1 LVHINFAGDNIVVN
15 ITKILL
21 IMIFTIVIGGCSA
34 KNPIETPGVT
44 VMVQTPI
51 QSAYPY
57 PIEEPTVPVVT
68 SSYPGPLGG
77 SGIPEVVSTPMNYV
91 TQLIVPTPL
100 TGKAVV
106 TGVLL
111 IGGEGGKPYM
121 ATLYLAST
129 VPPSTPD
136 YPPLIAFSEQSDQL
150 GIQDVDTGRFLFTNV
165 APGQYAIIIW
175 TPFGGNPLVDQ
186 SGNSLL
192 FTVKA
197 GEVKDLGIIP
207 IK

>member
-1 LVHINFAGDNIVVN
+1 MAKFM
-15 ITKILL
+15 KFLL
-21 IMIFTIVIGGCSA
+21 IMLFTFVMTGCGT

-51 QSAYPY
+51 QSAYPN
-57 PIEEPTVPVVT
+57 PVEEPTVPVVT
-68 SSYPGPLGG
+68 FSYPGPLGG
-77 SGIPEVVSTPMNYV
+77 SGIPEAVSTPEYYV
-91 TQLIVPTPL
+91 TQLVVPTPVD
-100 TGKAVV
+100 GKAVV

-111 IGGEGGKPYM
+111 VEGEAGKPYM

-129 VPPSTPD
+129 IPPSTPD

-150 GIQDVDTGRFLFTNV
+150 GIQDVDTGRFLFTDV

-175 TPFGGNPLVDQ
+175 TPFGGTPLVDE
-186 SGNSLL
+186 SGNSILI
-192 FTVKA
+192 TVNS